1 MKNTLKLSLLFA
13 LLITSV
19 HVNATTL
26 ETFVETK
33 ESNPKTITDDLVIR
47 EKDEKVSVILLN
59 LDLNPIKITIRD
71 GFGRIVFSETI
82 KDNKTIH
89 KSFNFKKAYKGSYS
103 IKVRNGLTTYNKEI
117 KII

>member
-1 MKNTLKLSLLFA
+1 MKNTLKLSLLLA

-19 HVNATTL
+19 NIHATTL
-26 ETFVETK
+26 KTFVATEK
-33 ESNPKTITDDLVIR
+33 SNPTTIADDLVIR

-59 LDLNPIKITIRD
+59 LDLNPVKITIRD

-82 KDNKTIH
+82 NDNKTIH

-103 IKVRNGLTTYNKEI
+103 IKVKNGLTTYSKEI
-117 KII
+117 EII